1 MADTT
6 ASPTHHTALA
16 SRYARLL
23 QGLLTLAF
31 PFLLV
36 MACIRLVMTPLF
48 LQLVYNRPGF
58 PDDLYGFTTQD
69 RLTYAPLALE
79 YLLNGADI
87 TFLSNLR
94 FPDGKAMY
102 NEREL
107 RHMRDVKQVT
117 QLAFGAAVIVGVM
130 ALSAAL
136 FLATDRRTRRYLRF
150 GVLYGSSLT
159 LALIVA
165 IVIVAVVNWNVFF
178 TGFHQLF
185 FEGGTWRFEYSDTL
199 IRLFPE
205 QFWFEAAL
213 TIGGLS
219 VIGAG
224 LTFLLAGRWQPKG
237 DIRPDSA

>member
-6 ASPTHHTALA
+6 ASITRYRVLPL
-16 SRYARLL
+16 RYARLL
-23 QGLLTLAF
+23 QWFLTLAF

-36 MACIRLVMTPLF
+36 MVCVRLIMTPLF

-58 PDDLYGFTTQD
+58 PGDFYGFTTQD
-69 RLTYAPLALE
+69 RLTYAPLALD
-79 YLLNGADI
+79 YLLNGEDI
-87 TFLSNLR
+87 TFLSDLR
-94 FPDGKAMY
+94 FPDGKATY

-107 RHMRDVKQVT
+107 RHMRDVKLVT
-117 QLAFGAAVIVGVM
+117 QVAFGAAFVTGVT
-130 ALSAAL
+130 ALTAAL
-136 FLATDRRTRRYLRF
+136 ILASNRRTQRYLRQ
-150 GVLYGSSLT
+150 GLLYGSSLT
-159 LALIVA
+159 LALIAA

-178 TGFHQLF
+178 TSFHQLF

-213 TIGGLS
+213 AIGGLTI
-219 VIGAG
+219 IGAG
-224 LTFLLAGRWQPKG
+224 LTFLLAGRWQTKG